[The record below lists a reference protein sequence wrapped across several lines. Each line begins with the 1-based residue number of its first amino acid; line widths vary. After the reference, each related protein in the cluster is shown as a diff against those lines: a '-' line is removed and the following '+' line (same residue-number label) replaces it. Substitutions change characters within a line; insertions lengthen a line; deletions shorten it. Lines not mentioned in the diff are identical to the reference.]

1 MLKSGLRA
9 FLSLRLHL
17 NISDKELTHLQVVPG
32 KKLVKHLQKEV
43 ARLEA
48 ELRSPEPSS
57 FACLRTLL
65 MEKDLKIQQ
74 VNFNSLDVKYVLVVF
89 GCLVGYPSDDI
100 NKFLWM
106 VRIGGGVFPHIKE
119 PDYLVSCCLLFFMR
133 HVFTTHHWMV
143 RIYKLKPPKNR
154 IRVKIKKSKSKAS
167 STTSSKKEVEKKR
180 RIPGNERHFQKMLSP
195 ISYL

>member
-74 VNFNSLDVKYVLVVF
+74 V
-89 GCLVGYPSDDI
+89 
-100 NKFLWM
+100 
-106 VRIGGGVFPHIKE
+106 
-119 PDYLVSCCLLFFMR
+119 
-133 HVFTTHHWMV
+133 FTTHHWMV